1 MNIRVVKIITG
12 FRDRPYIE
20 GLSKEELSKY
30 KEYVIKDDYDNIIYL
45 GYQEGF
51 LIQNIDKS
59 PLDISF
65 CKTNDNK
72 TELKYLEMEV
82 LQTKD
87 LIFLLFKN
95 NQSLEIDNGK
105 FYVNLPS
112 LFENKNLTTDDYLSN
127 FYFDFNEDWKKKL
140 DISYYDFYRLR
151 VPIYFLQLTGNKSI
165 KTYTNF
171 YWPIWG
177 KVRNIDEGDSLPFV
191 RYILLNKKGK
201 RRIKKHIDL
210 IIPYKRHNQE
220 KDKIKADLVNVK
232 EDLLFKLDSY
242 YRICNYFDTLIETH
256 IKGYNP
262 YTRSSKRDRINA
274 DADQQIFYSWTTIRT
289 PDEFNQPYAQGNIMF
304 VAGVRY
310 DYTKLKNFNF
320 GNLNIYKYD
329 AVKYGNDSYNPTIQ
343 KRVVKFAHTK
353 FDMTL
358 DESLETS
365 VLDRCSGYIK
375 NLNLVRKE
383 KNRPRIILNNDLTID
398 NLKINKDFSEISYEG
413 SQNILKI
420 NNLNSNIDK
429 IKIRQSND
437 KITLDIGE
445 LNYIGNKNELKIDY
459 LSWNSS
465 NRAWRTFNL
474 SIGKINNPKIKK
486 LTIIN
491 AVGINLEFVYN
502 NKKLMPAQSGK
513 NLSLDYVFSL

>member
-30 KEYVIKDDYDNIIYL
+30 KEYVIKDAWDYNIYL

-59 PLDISF
+59 PLDISS
-65 CKTNDNK
+65 CRTNNNR

-105 FYVNLPS
+105 FYINLPS

-140 DISYYDFYRLR
+140 DIRHYDFDRFR
-151 VPIYFLQLTGNKSI
+151 APIYFLQLTGNKSI

-177 KVRNIDEGDSLPFV
+177 KVRNNIDEGDSLPFIK
-191 RYILLNKKGK
+191 YINLKKKGK
-201 RRIKKHIDL
+201 RRTKKHINL
-210 IIPYKRHNQE
+210 IIPYTNDRNQ
-220 KDKIKADLVNVK
+220 KKYNMKIDLVNVK
-232 EDLLFKLDSY
+232 EDLLFELDNY
-242 YRICNYFDTLIETH
+242 YRICNYFDTLLETH
-256 IKGYNP
+256 LKGYNP
-262 YTRSSKRDRINA
+262 YTRSTKKDRMNA
-274 DADQQIFYSWTTIRT
+274 DADKQIFYSWTTIRT
-289 PDEFNQPYAQGNIMF
+289 PEEFNQPYAQGNIMF

-320 GNLNIYKYD
+320 GNLYIDKYD
-329 AVKYGNDSYNPTIQ
+329 AVKYGDDSYNPTIQ
-343 KRVVKFAHTK
+343 KRVSKFARTK
-353 FDMTL
+353 FNMTL
-358 DESLETS
+358 DESIDTS

-375 NLNLVRKE
+375 NLNLVKRE
-383 KNRPRIILNNDLTID
+383 KNRPRIAINDDLTID
-398 NLKINKDFSEISYEG
+398 NLKLNKDFSEISYES
-413 SQNILKI
+413 SQKILKI
-420 NNLNSNIDK
+420 NNLTLDK
-429 IKIRQSND
+429 NKIRIKQLDD

-445 LNYIGNKNELKIDY
+445 LNYTGNENELRIDY
-459 LSWNSS
+459 LSWGGWGNTQ
-465 NRAWRTFNL
+465 RRTFNL
-474 SIGKINNPKIKK
+474 SISKINNPKIKR
-486 LTIIN
+486 LTIMN
-491 AVGINLEFVYN
+491 VDGVNLEFMYN
-502 NKKLMPAQSGK
+502 NKKLTYTQFGR
-513 NLSLDYVFSL
+513 DYIFGL

>member
-1 MNIRVVKIITG
+1 MMNIRVVKIITG

-30 KEYVIKDDYDNIIYL
+30 KEYVIKDTYDNTIYL

-51 LIQNIDKS
+51 LIQNIDKE
-59 PLDISF
+59 PLDISS
-65 CKTNDNK
+65 CRTNDNK

-105 FYVNLPS
+105 FYINLLS

-140 DISYYDFYRLR
+140 DISYYDFDRLR
-151 VPIYFLQLTGNKSI
+151 VPIYFLQLTGNKSL

-177 KVRNIDEGDSLPFV
+177 KVRNDMDEGDSLPFV
-191 RYILLNKKGK
+191 KYIRLNKKRK
-201 RRIKKHIDL
+201 RKIKKHINL
-210 IIPYKRHNQE
+210 IIPWKNNRNQK
-220 KDKIKADLVNVK
+220 KDKIKVDLVNVK
-232 EDLLFKLDSY
+232 EDLLFNLNSY

-256 IKGYNP
+256 LKGYNP
-262 YTRSSKRDRINA
+262 YTRSTKKDRMNA
-274 DADQQIFYSWTTIRT
+274 DADKQIFYSWTTIRT
-289 PDEFNQPYAQGNIMF
+289 PDEFNQPYAQGNIVF

-310 DYTKLKNFNF
+310 DYAKLKNFNF

-329 AVKYGNDSYNPTIQ
+329 AVKYGDDSYNPTIQ

-375 NLNLVRKE
+375 NLNLVKRE
-383 KNRPRIILNNDLTID
+383 KNRPRIEINNDLTID
-398 NLKINKDFSEISYEG
+398 NLKINKDFNEISYEG

-420 NNLNSNIDK
+420 NNLTTDENK
-429 IKIRQSND
+429 IKISQGND
-437 KITLDIGE
+437 KITLNIGE
-445 LNYIGNKNELKIDY
+445 LNYTGNKNEFKIDC
-459 LSWNSS
+459 SPWG
-465 NRAWRTFNL
+465 RMDKKWMTFNL
-474 SIGKINNPKIKK
+474 SINKINNPKVKK
-486 LTIIN
+486 LIIMN
-491 AVGINLEFVYN
+491 VGMSNLEFIY
-502 NKKLMPAQSGK
+502 NKKLQPIKVGE
-513 NLSLDYVFSL
+513 NCIFSL